1 MNYEGIKDKK
11 AKDFKRLTGLKK
23 KTFHQMLEVVNEA
36 EARKVK
42 LGRESKLSVED
53 QLLLTLSYWR
63 EYRTQFH
70 IAASYGIHESTAN
83 RIINKIEDVLMAS
96 GKFRLPK
103 KRTVQETDWIVVMV
117 DATEVP
123 IERPKKTAQ
132 VLLRQEKV
140 SQSESTSHH
149 RC

>member
-1 MNYEGIKDKK
+1 MRYEGIKDKK
-11 AKDFKRLTGLKK
+11 AGDFKRRTGLKK
-23 KTFHQMLEVVNEA
+23 KTFHQMIEVVKEA
-36 EARKVK
+36 EAKK
-42 LGRESKLSVED
+42 TKAGRDSKLSIED
-53 QLLLTLSYWR
+53 RILLTLSYWR

-96 GKFRLPK
+96 GKFKLPK

-123 IERPKKTAQ
+123 IERPQKNSVGTTQARRNTTA
-132 VLLRQEKV
+132 
-140 SQSESTSHH
+140 
-149 RC
+149 